1 MKAHVI
7 AATFA
12 ASAALAACSANPPAR
27 TVPEIRP
34 GAPGITTAADSARR
48 SSPKLPPVAPVLGPL
63 AVRVVYP
70 SPGDRVDAGDS
81 SFMFGSIGSGDAS
94 LTING
99 QPVQV
104 WPNGAWLAWIAFP
117 PDSLMRFEL
126 VARRGAE
133 AVNHVY
139 EARRVRRSL
148 PAPGLWLDS
157 TSISPRGKVWW
168 PANEYLPVSVRAAEG
183 ARVAIVLPDGSR
195 IPMVTDPNYDEVAWG
210 IRAFDRDSGNLS
222 GRIRSDRYI
231 ASVRGRGLG
240 PDPGPVIG
248 SRVDSMPAPDTLP
261 TIEAILGSDTV
272 RATWPISMQVLDTLP
287 ILVQLDDDTARTGQT
302 DGITVGR
309 ALPGG
314 TYQWFFPTGTRAAV
328 SGRIKGDLRLRLSN
342 QVTSWVAAGDAQL
355 LPLGMPPLRAVV
367 GSATLTPSAD
377 RFTFRL
383 PLSQRVPYQVTESE
397 RAVVVRLYS
406 AVGDVNWIRYGG
418 TDPLVTGIAWD
429 QPAGDEVT
437 ISFSLA
443 EPVWGFRTRWQQN
456 DLIVEIRRP
465 PVINGSNPLAGRRIV
480 VDPGHPPLGATGPT
494 GYKEADANLA
504 VSLELRRLLAE
515 AGAEVI
521 MTRTTDTP
529 VELYP
534 RVKLA
539 DSVNADVLV
548 SVHNNALPDGVNP
561 FTNNGTSVF
570 YNHPRSVPLAMAVQ
584 RALVNQLGLRDLGV
598 GRGDLA
604 LVRPTWMPAVLT
616 EGLFMMVPDQEAA
629 LRSGEGQR
637 LYAMGVFEGIREF
650 LRQRAAVG
658 R

>member
-1 MKAHVI
+1 
-7 AATFA
+7 
-12 ASAALAACSANPPAR
+12 
-27 TVPEIRP
+27 
-34 GAPGITTAADSARR
+34 
-48 SSPKLPPVAPVLGPL
+48 
-63 AVRVVYP
+63 
-70 SPGDRVDAGDS
+70 
-81 SFMFGSIGSGDAS
+81 MFGSIGSGDAS

-126 VARRGAE
+126 VASRGAE
-133 AVNHVY
+133 TASHVY

-148 PAPGLWLDS
+148 PSPGLWLDS
-157 TSISPRGKVWW
+157 MSLSPRGKVWW
-168 PANEYLPVSVRAAEG
+168 PANEYFPVSVRAAEG

-210 IRAFDRDSGNLS
+210 IRAFDRDSGNFS
-222 GRIRSDRYI
+222 GRIRTDRYI

-240 PDPGPVIG
+240 PDPGPVLG
-248 SRVDSMPAPDTLP
+248 PRNDSLPAQDTLP

-272 RATWPISMQVLDTLP
+272 RATWPISMRLLDTLP

-328 SGRIKGDLRLRLSN
+328 TGRINGDLRLRLSN

-397 RAVVVRLYS
+397 RGVVLRLYS

-465 PVINGSNPLAGRRIV
+465 PVINPSNPLAGRRIV

-534 RVKLA
+534 RVRLA
-539 DSVNADVLV
+539 DSVNADILV

-604 LVRPTWMPAVLT
+604 LVRPTWMPAILT

-637 LYAMGVFEGIREF
+637 LYAVGVFEGIREF
-650 LRQRAAVG
+650 LRERGEAA